1 LQPSSRAN
9 RCTAGFSLIE
19 VLVAL
24 AVIATA
30 LSPIAALIA
39 TAARANRSMEAH
51 LQTLAIARSRVAN
64 VMNSDRTLTAA
75 GNGAISGHLW
85 QSQQAN
91 FSVRATDERVVTP
104 WVPQTVTVSVESPTG
119 VSLQITTV
127 RLAYR
132 RP

>member
-1 LQPSSRAN
+1 MQRSSPADR
-9 RCTAGFSLIE
+9 RIAGFSLIE

-30 LSPIAALIA
+30 LSPIAGLIA
-39 TAARANRSMEAH
+39 SAARANRSAEAH
-51 LQTLAIARSRVAN
+51 LQTLGIARSRIADL
-64 VMNSDRTLTAA
+64 MSADRALPATAK
-75 GNGAISGHLW
+75 GEISEHVW
-85 QSQQAN
+85 RSQQSN

-119 VSLQITTV
+119 VSIQITTV

>member
-1 LQPSSRAN
+1 MQRSSPADR
-9 RCTAGFSLIE
+9 RIAGFSLIE

-30 LSPIAALIA
+30 LSHIAGLVAS
-39 TAARANRSMEAH
+39 AARANRSAEAH
-51 LQTLAIARSRVAN
+51 LQTLAIARSRVADL
-64 VMNSDRTLTAA
+64 MSADRTLAATAK
-75 GNGAISGHLW
+75 GEISEQVW
-85 QSQQAN
+85 RSQQSN

-119 VSLQITTV
+119 VSIQITTV